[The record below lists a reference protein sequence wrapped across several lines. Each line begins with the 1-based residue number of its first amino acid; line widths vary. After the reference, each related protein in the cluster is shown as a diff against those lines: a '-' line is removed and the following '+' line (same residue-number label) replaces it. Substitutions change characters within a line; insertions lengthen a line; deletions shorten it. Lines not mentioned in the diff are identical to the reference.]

1 MEIEKRILIG
11 GGGGVLV
18 VFGMFSPLLT
28 VPIIGA
34 VTGINKFGGLAWF
47 PFFLVAVVAIGLWQY
62 RFEIARVAA
71 VSLLISVVS
80 AMIKISYD
88 LNNITADLS
97 NKLANNMLHD
107 LAVAGMSNAGL
118 SWGAPLLL
126 IGAVLLLTSCFI
138 YD

>member
-71 VSLLISVVS
+71 VSLLVAVVG

-97 NKLANNMLHD
+97 NKLANNMFHD
-107 LAVAGMSNAGL
+107 LAVVGMSNAGL

-126 IGAVLLLTSCFI
+126 IGSVLLLVSCFI

>member
-18 VFGMFSPLLT
+18 IFGMFSPLLT

-71 VSLLISVVS
+71 VSLLVAVVG

-97 NKLANNMLHD
+97 NKLASNMFHD
-107 LAVAGMSNAGL
+107 LAVVGMSNAGL

-126 IGAVLLLTSCFI
+126 IGSVLLLVSCFI

>member
-18 VFGMFSPLLT
+18 IFGMFSPLLT

-71 VSLLISVVS
+71 VSLLVAVVG

-97 NKLANNMLHD
+97 NKLANNMFHD
-107 LAVAGMSNAGL
+107 LAVVGMSNAGL

-126 IGAVLLLTSCFI
+126 IGSVLLLVSCFI